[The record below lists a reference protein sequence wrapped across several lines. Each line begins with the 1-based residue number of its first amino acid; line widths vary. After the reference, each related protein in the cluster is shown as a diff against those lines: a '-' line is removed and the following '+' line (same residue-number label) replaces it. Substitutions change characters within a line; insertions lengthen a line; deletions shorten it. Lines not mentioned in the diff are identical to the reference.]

1 MPLRIYREN
10 MMVNNNKP
18 ESCRCPSCD
27 GFLLFDIGYQKLRCD
42 KCDRVLSCEEYEALK
57 GNTAVPAASQSEEI
71 QETGKRNEYISRVN
85 KTSLYTC
92 SFCGGAIYPGAL
104 QAFVKCPFCER
115 PIILNDK
122 IKKDKSPDIVIPFMQ
137 SKNTLLK
144 KLKKLCDE
152 RSFIRRGFL
161 DALDSA
167 EITARYYPFWIYD
180 VDVEGRG
187 TCQMEKL
194 TYRQPVLTHECYNN
208 QMTCRLT
215 FSSIPQD
222 ASRKFSD
229 DVSQSVEPFN
239 INQSRP
245 YSAGYLSG
253 LDVVLPD
260 IKEKA
265 GFATVKQRV
274 LTTAKEKTRQSL
286 RYFHEI
292 SRSSEFNVKPVSIV
306 YAIFPVWEMTVKC
319 DNEEFTFAMN
329 GQTGRL
335 VGTLPADEIAPYRRA
350 AFLTVVNLV
359 VSTIIMCACSILSK
373 HAFELGLFL
382 VMVTQPFYFIVNIQP
397 DYNSLFEDERMSRIL
412 FNTALTVLFLLVLF
426 VIFFTKPVFI
436 IALITFFCV
445 QPMVYKSIL
454 NELYLHKEKRYEE
467 KIERVFDANDY
478 FVAEQSSIETTKPE
492 YTRTYDSTPRY
503 VTVSAKDGSVIR
515 YSK

>member
-57 GNTAVPAASQSEEI
+57 GNTAVPAVSQSEEI

-104 QAFVKCPFCER
+104 QAFVKCPFRES

-144 KLKKLCDE
+144 KLCDE
-152 RSFIRRGFL
+152 RSFIRRGIL
-161 DALDSA
+161 DAIDSA

-187 TCQMEKL
+187 TCQMKKL
-194 TYRQPVLTHECYNN
+194 TYRQPVLKHECYNN

-260 IKEKA
+260 IM
-265 GFATVKQRV
+265 
-274 LTTAKEKTRQSL
+274 EKT
-286 RYFHEI
+286 
-292 SRSSEFNVKPVSIV
+292 
-306 YAIFPVWEMTVKC
+306 
-319 DNEEFTFAMN
+319 
-329 GQTGRL
+329 
-335 VGTLPADEIAPYRRA
+335 
-350 AFLTVVNLV
+350 
-359 VSTIIMCACSILSK
+359 
-373 HAFELGLFL
+373 
-382 VMVTQPFYFIVNIQP
+382 
-397 DYNSLFEDERMSRIL
+397 
-412 FNTALTVLFLLVLF
+412 AL
-426 VIFFTKPVFI
+426 
-436 IALITFFCV
+436 
-445 QPMVYKSIL
+445 Q
-454 NELYLHKEKRYEE
+454 R
-467 KIERVFDANDY
+467 
-478 FVAEQSSIETTKPE
+478 
-492 YTRTYDSTPRY
+492 
-503 VTVSAKDGSVIR
+503 
-515 YSK
+515 